1 MAEDTLALLDPV
13 IDSSHR
19 SFLACLALIMELK
32 KHVLDLKGS
41 LGSKFVA
48 CLALISSNNH
58 TNSNR
63 KAKI

>member
-1 MAEDTLALLDPV
+1 MISTSRQAISKEKIVL
-13 IDSSHR
+13 HR
-19 SFLACLALIMELK
+19 VNFVIMELK